1 MATLTL
7 AGTSLSLFH
16 ARTALPA
23 ERGHRA
29 RPRLVTRSSAA
40 RDVEPGRG
48 SVGPSRRTGKAEAL
62 PACAPQASVVHHS
75 TLEDQRQRVE
85 GLVGRLHAAP
95 TYGEK
100 LEIVMGSDET
110 QDFLRNTRE
119 GATVERHLALLGV
132 RDAYLL
138 LVLVPLGQR
147 HVLTTIPTGLA
158 LNDAFAKLLASL
170 AGVERAYDAIG
181 GLAGYQLQCLRLLT
195 AEARAGGAAAEGTT
209 RTTLHVPRG
218 LRLNGSRAADRRA
231 AAAAVAA
238 GVAGVPSLAEVWPLG
253 GCGDRLGLACE
264 ETGEGLPAAVLQY
277 AGRSL
282 LESLV
287 RDTLAREHLHWRLH
301 GGAPRPT
308 TPVAIMT
315 SAAKGNAWRV
325 EALCEARGWWG
336 RGRDAFRLFS
346 QPLVPVLSAA
356 DARWLLPAP
365 LAPLMKPG
373 GHGVIWKLMLD
384 EGVYDWLRG
393 RGRAAAV
400 LRQISNP
407 LAGTDDTALAL
418 AGRGLARG
426 KAFGFASCERVVGA
440 AEGVNVLARFADE
453 GGDGSDA
460 APPPRYAVTNVEYT
474 EFGARG
480 LVEQACG
487 SGSGHS
493 AYPANANIL
502 YADLRAVEGAVRA
515 GAADGDAAALLPG
528 LLLNTG
534 KRVTVRDAAAGGAT
548 TTLAAGRLEC
558 TMQNLA
564 DCFAA
569 PLGAACGG
577 GAGPD
582 HAADHHAAD
591 DHAADDPEADDGLP
605 TFLVTN
611 VRRKVTSS
619 AKRAAAPGSTAIHQ
633 TPVGS
638 FYDLQLNAAEL
649 LGRCGFDVPQVGTVP
664 EYLASGPGLI
674 FLYHPAL
681 GPLWSV
687 VAQKLRG
694 GRLAPRAELQLE
706 VAEADVQGLDLEGS
720 LLVLADDVLGHM
732 ETPGAG
738 AAAATPPLDPLQ
750 PGGAPLHAAPL
761 PDRLPRLPQPCDG
774 EAEVGGACAENP
786 DRHPRLTFSSRC
798 GRLRLRDLAVRNA
811 GVDYADPSNVYWR
824 HAVARHAACRVHL
837 HGHAELDAAGV
848 TLVGDLDFHVPDGHR
863 LTLRPD
869 ASPRGWS
876 AVLEPIAAPSWNWRY
891 ALGEDGTGVVL
902 SLEEAPARWCGSG
915 GHA

>member
-1 MATLTL
+1 M
-7 AGTSLSLFH
+7 
-16 ARTALPA
+16 
-23 ERGHRA
+23 
-29 RPRLVTRSSAA
+29 RPRTFFETRG
-40 RDVEPGRG
+40 EF
-48 SVGPSRRTGKAEAL
+48 VGG
-62 PACAPQASVVHHS
+62 
-75 TLEDQRQRVE
+75 
-85 GLVGRLHAAP
+85 
-95 TYGEK
+95 
-100 LEIVMGSDET
+100 
-110 QDFLRNTRE
+110 E

-181 GLAGYQLQCLRLLT
+181 GLAGYQL
-195 AEARAGGAAAEGTT
+195 
-209 RTTLHVPRG
+209 H
-218 LRLNGSRAADRRA
+218 
-231 AAAAVAA
+231 
-238 GVAGVPSLAEVWPLG
+238 
-253 GCGDRLGLACE
+253 
-264 ETGEGLPAAVLQY
+264 
-277 AGRSL
+277 L

-480 LVEQACG
+480 LV
-487 SGSGHS
+487 
-493 AYPANANIL
+493 
-502 YADLRAVEGAVRA
+502 
-515 GAADGDAAALLPG
+515 
-528 LLLNTG
+528 
-534 KRVTVRDAAAGGAT
+534 
-548 TTLAAGRLEC
+548 
-558 TMQNLA
+558 
-564 DCFAA
+564 
-569 PLGAACGG
+569 
-577 GAGPD
+577 
-582 HAADHHAAD
+582 
-591 DHAADDPEADDGLP
+591 
-605 TFLVTN
+605 
-611 VRRKVTSS
+611 TSS

-720 LLVLADDVLGHM
+720 LLVLADD
-732 ETPGAG
+732 
-738 AAAATPPLDPLQ
+738 
-750 PGGAPLHAAPL
+750 
-761 PDRLPRLPQPCDG
+761 PCDG

>member
-1 MATLTL
+1 
-7 AGTSLSLFH
+7 
-16 ARTALPA
+16 
-23 ERGHRA
+23 
-29 RPRLVTRSSAA
+29 
-40 RDVEPGRG
+40 
-48 SVGPSRRTGKAEAL
+48 
-62 PACAPQASVVHHS
+62 VHHS

-110 QDFLRNTRE
+110 QDFLRNTRRVCGRVRCRASREGTHHLHASLLAPLSVCSDGRVPSQLITEE

-170 AGVERAYDAIG
+170 AG
-181 GLAGYQLQCLRLLT
+181 
-195 AEARAGGAAAEGTT
+195 
-209 RTTLHVPRG
+209 
-218 LRLNGSRAADRRA
+218 
-231 AAAAVAA
+231 
-238 GVAGVPSLAEVWPLG
+238 
-253 GCGDRLGLACE
+253 
-264 ETGEGLPAAVLQY
+264 Y

-480 LVEQACG
+480 L
-487 SGSGHS
+487 
-493 AYPANANIL
+493 
-502 YADLRAVEGAVRA
+502 
-515 GAADGDAAALLPG
+515 
-528 LLLNTG
+528 
-534 KRVTVRDAAAGGAT
+534 
-548 TTLAAGRLEC
+548 
-558 TMQNLA
+558 
-564 DCFAA
+564 
-569 PLGAACGG
+569 
-577 GAGPD
+577 
-582 HAADHHAAD
+582 
-591 DHAADDPEADDGLP
+591 
-605 TFLVTN
+605 
-611 VRRKVTSS
+611 
-619 AKRAAAPGSTAIHQ
+619 